1 MPNLNLAPY
10 LDVFPLVLVSF
21 IFGLILTPIL
31 RMIGLKFGFAT
42 KGKSQIDPSTRGYE
56 TRLDDKTF
64 SRLGE
69 FAMLIP
75 LLFLVWININLTTQ
89 VFGIVF
95 ALVLVGF
102 FGAMDSKYDLSE
114 FIKLFV
120 LIFSGTILIFTGT
133 VIDINTIVSLQGFD
147 FFIYNPLTESS
158 LSLASSLLTLAW
170 VIVIPT
176 ALSYVG
182 GVDGLSEG
190 TSAIAIL
197 IFLLIGVRSGDSL
210 TITFAAVSLGGLLG
224 LLPFNFYPKMIMSE
238 HLIYGF
244 LISILS
250 ITSQAKISTAILL
263 LTIPLLDFIYVTG
276 YRAKK
281 YFIENGNKR
290 FNFRLFLQYL
300 GTPAKIHLHHRLM
313 DLGLGHVQISL
324 IQYLAYG
331 VLGFIALIV
340 SGLHLTIAILGSVI
354 IIVLIFYYINYKIKK
369 NNAGK

>member
-1 MPNLNLAPY
+1 MPDLNFAPY
-10 LDVFPLVLVSF
+10 LDVLPLIFTSF
-21 IFGLILTPIL
+21 VFGLVLTPIL
-31 RMIGLKFGFAT
+31 RLIGLKFGFAT
-42 KGKSQIDPSTRGYE
+42 KGKSQLDPSARGYE

-75 LLFLVWININLTTQ
+75 LLILVWDNINLTTQ

-95 ALVLVGF
+95 TLLLVGF

-120 LIFSGTILIFTGT
+120 LIFSGIILIFTGT
-133 VIDINTIVSLQGFD
+133 IIDINTLINLQGFD
-147 FFIYNPLTESS
+147 YYIHNPLTQSD

-170 VIVIPT
+170 VIIVPT

-182 GVDGLSEG
+182 GADGLSEG

-197 IFLLIGVRSGDSL
+197 MFLLIGIRNGDTL
-210 TITFAAVSLGGLLG
+210 TITFAAVSLGGILG
-224 LLPFNFYPKMIMSE
+224 LLPYNFYPKMIMSE
-238 HLIYGF
+238 HLIYGY

-250 ITSQAKISTAILL
+250 ITSRAKISTAILI
-263 LTIPLLDFIYVTG
+263 LTIPLIDFIYVTG

-281 YFIENGNKR
+281 YFAENKNKK
-290 FNFRLFLQYL
+290 FDFKLFLHYL

-313 DLGLGHVQISL
+313 DLGFGHVEISL
-324 IQYLAYG
+324 MQYLAYG

-340 SGLHLTIAILGSVI
+340 SGLYLTIAILGSIVLV
-354 IIVLIFYYINYKIKK
+354 VLIFYYINRKLKK
-369 NNAGK
+369 RNE